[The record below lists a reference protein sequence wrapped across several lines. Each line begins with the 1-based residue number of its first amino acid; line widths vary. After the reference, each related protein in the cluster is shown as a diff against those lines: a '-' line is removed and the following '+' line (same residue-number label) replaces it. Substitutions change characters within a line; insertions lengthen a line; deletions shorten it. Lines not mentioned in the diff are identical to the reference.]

1 MKKRLLLLASAV
13 LFNVAAYAQ
22 GIYAD
27 PDAIGLTGETSLE
40 AGLSIGENDAISL
53 SIATP
58 DTYKPGG
65 TQVSPFTTFVIN
77 GEEFAA
83 SKGITGKNNPK
94 DAEDASPEKSL
105 KQPATGTAFQVD
117 AKQDGYVV
125 AWAKMTAN
133 KAYTVFEDG
142 VAIGYHA
149 VMYNSDGLLDAT
161 LQGEGDNNQVTSKI
175 GNIATLAGISSSAN
189 GMGVI
194 VFPVSAGKSYIV
206 NAAGSK
212 VSLGGV
218 YFSADE
224 EISVKIKGSEDE
236 VTLLASIY
244 DYTVSPKANAKGV
257 VANISPIVLTFT
269 QVEKVEDNPNAAWE
283 QYPSVEYNSPR
294 AGWSDVPAEPTV
306 EGNTVSLTIEEN
318 DQIDGEY
325 KVTIPAGTYLLDGK
339 ENRAIE
345 VTLTQGSPL
354 AYTTT
359 PINNGY
365 ATTLSPIQ
373 VTFPNAEKVEDNPN
387 AAWEQYPSVEYN
399 SPRAGWG
406 EIGFEPIVEG
416 NTISLTI
423 EENDQIDGEYKVTI
437 PAGTYLVDGAESPEV
452 VITFSYANP
461 LTYTTTPINNGY
473 ATTLS
478 PIQVTFPNAEKVEDN
493 PNADYYT
500 QYAQV
505 AYNSSRAGWGD
516 IEAEPT
522 VEGNTISLTIGEN
535 DQNDGEYKVTIPA
548 GTYLVDGVESPEI
561 IITFTYTN
569 PLAYTTTPI
578 NNGYTKDISAPIVVT
593 FTNAEE
599 VVDNPDADYWTQY
612 AQVEYNSPR
621 AGWGEIPA
629 EPTVEGNTVSFKLDE
644 QDQLSGEFRLTIPA
658 GTYLVDG
665 LENQEIV
672 LTFTVVSAQDYQ
684 VTPEANANGI
694 VNTISP
700 IVVTFPYADT
710 VEDNPAA
717 DYYTQY
723 AYVAYNSP
731 RAGLGELPAEVTLDG
746 TSVSFALE
754 TSDQIAG
761 EFHVLIPAGTYLID
775 GEENK
780 DIDVVLN
787 YGALLDY
794 TTTPADADTLNEL
807 GTLAVAFPYAV
818 AVEDN
823 PDADYFTQYAQVEYN
838 SPRAGWGEIPAEA
851 TIEGST
857 INFELEDQD
866 KISGE
871 FRVTI
876 PAGTYLVD
884 GEESPEVVFTFN
896 YVNLNDYTV
905 EVSND
910 SVIVTFTNVEKVE
923 WSEDLTALPTLTY
936 DISDQLTD
944 WGAAIKTTVKG
955 NQVIFKIADADFK
968 AVEYTLTIPAG
979 TFELN
984 GVANEEIVETI
995 DLTEPVDVLAYT
1007 VTPTPND
1014 TTATIS
1020 PIVVT
1025 FTNATEVVDNPDADY
1040 WTQYAYVEYN
1050 SPRGGWGEIGFE
1062 PIVEGNTVSFKI
1074 DDQDLIAGEFRLTI
1088 PAGTYLVDGVE
1099 NEEIVVTIIYE
1110 PAATAIEGIQND
1122 ARKAG
1127 IIYNLRGV
1135 RVDAKAVTPGVY
1147 VIDGKKVML
1156 R

>member
-1 MKKRLLLLASAV
+1 
-13 LFNVAAYAQ
+13 
-22 GIYAD
+22 
-27 PDAIGLTGETSLE
+27 
-40 AGLSIGENDAISL
+40 
-53 SIATP
+53 
-58 DTYKPGG
+58 
-65 TQVSPFTTFVIN
+65 
-77 GEEFAA
+77 
-83 SKGITGKNNPK
+83 
-94 DAEDASPEKSL
+94 
-105 KQPATGTAFQVD
+105 
-117 AKQDGYVV
+117 
-125 AWAKMTAN
+125 
-133 KAYTVFEDG
+133 
-142 VAIGYHA
+142 
-149 VMYNSDGLLDAT
+149 
-161 LQGEGDNNQVTSKI
+161 
-175 GNIATLAGISSSAN
+175 
-189 GMGVI
+189 
-194 VFPVSAGKSYIV
+194 
-206 NAAGSK
+206 
-212 VSLGGV
+212 
-218 YFSADE
+218 
-224 EISVKIKGSEDE
+224 
-236 VTLLASIY
+236 
-244 DYTVSPKANAKGV
+244 
-257 VANISPIVLTFT
+257 
-269 QVEKVEDNPNAAWE
+269 
-283 QYPSVEYNSPR
+283 
-294 AGWSDVPAEPTV
+294 
-306 EGNTVSLTIEEN
+306 
-318 DQIDGEY
+318 
-325 KVTIPAGTYLLDGK
+325 
-339 ENRAIE
+339 
-345 VTLTQGSPL
+345 
-354 AYTTT
+354 
-359 PINNGY
+359 
-365 ATTLSPIQ
+365 
-373 VTFPNAEKVEDNPN
+373 
-387 AAWEQYPSVEYN
+387 
-399 SPRAGWG
+399 
-406 EIGFEPIVEG
+406 
-416 NTISLTI
+416 
-423 EENDQIDGEYKVTI
+423 
-437 PAGTYLVDGAESPEV
+437 
-452 VITFSYANP
+452 
-461 LTYTTTPINNGY
+461 
-473 ATTLS
+473 
-478 PIQVTFPNAEKVEDN
+478 
-493 PNADYYT
+493 
-500 QYAQV
+500 
-505 AYNSSRAGWGD
+505 
-516 IEAEPT
+516 
-522 VEGNTISLTIGEN
+522 
-535 DQNDGEYKVTIPA
+535 
-548 GTYLVDGVESPEI
+548 
-561 IITFTYTN
+561 
-569 PLAYTTTPI
+569 
-578 NNGYTKDISAPIVVT
+578 
-593 FTNAEE
+593 
-599 VVDNPDADYWTQY
+599 
-612 AQVEYNSPR
+612 
-621 AGWGEIPA
+621 
-629 EPTVEGNTVSFKLDE
+629 
-644 QDQLSGEFRLTIPA
+644 
-658 GTYLVDG
+658 
-665 LENQEIV
+665 
-672 LTFTVVSAQDYQ
+672 
-684 VTPEANANGI
+684 
-694 VNTISP
+694 
-700 IVVTFPYADT
+700 VTFPYADT